1 MSAYPITL
9 EHDGNSYAVFFT
21 DIPEA
26 ITQGETLE
34 QALEMAQDAL
44 VTAMDFYFEDKRAV
58 PLPSAMQEGQYGV
71 TLPPS
76 IWAKVLLLN
85 AVCEQGIR
93 PSEMARKMGARPQE
107 VNRLF
112 NLHQATKID
121 TIAKAM
127 QALGKRLV
135 LSFE

>member
-44 VTAMDFYFEDKRAV
+44 VTAMDFYFEAKRAV
-58 PLPSAMQEGQYGV
+58 PLPSAMQEG
-71 TLPPS
+71 
-76 IWAKVLLLN
+76 
-85 AVCEQGIR
+85 
-93 PSEMARKMGARPQE
+93 
-107 VNRLF
+107 
-112 NLHQATKID
+112 
-121 TIAKAM
+121 
-127 QALGKRLV
+127 
-135 LSFE
+135 